1 MKYYRAFDRSGY
13 HSAFFTTYA
22 FSVGAFED
30 TVLPRLRNARCRNIH
45 VLADEAIL
53 NAEFAEFGPP
63 RYAGRFYHLLKI
75 DAPGNAAFHPKI
87 ALQLGAK
94 SVRLMVGSA
103 NLTGPGLAGNLEL
116 VSELRCDDAAD
127 PLLPIIRQ
135 AFDYILGWAGN
146 DPWLNEAASRA
157 LEETPLL
164 RGVEPATTADLP
176 DSEGLLSLITDAIDA
191 PPIDQ
196 IRALVQDDEISRL
209 IVLSPYW
216 DRELRGL
223 KRVAEAAGSPPIA
236 IILDQQEHGFPCAAL
251 ETLEPSFHTLEF
263 QAKSRF
269 LHAKLMIAEGRNADH
284 LVTGSIN
291 CSWPA
296 LSGLSRQSGNA
307 EAGIYRRLSPGSAI
321 DALGLRSS
329 LEQRLDPSAL
339 QPASQIELDDI
350 ETKDYAIDGGRL
362 IARGGFIYWSHRSQ
376 KSPPRLV
383 RLLSEDGEVLAETD
397 VLSAVDD
404 NRWRLQPGVDI
415 DECISAELILHD
427 GRASAPVIIEH
438 TERLRGNASAKDRGG
453 VGKTI
458 TRLRDMPD
466 EGLDILEALELFT
479 GAELR
484 ETQTGPKETS
494 TRPKTRD
501 NEVTAAGKRLS
512 YEEFV
517 KTKPNQSR
525 SHARLSLVAGRPI
538 EEVPRALNR
547 FIGLMVHDKD
557 EAADEELL
565 NDAFDLAPKESG
577 MSQDDV
583 LEADQDGAVDAN
595 AQITAPPYLP
605 GRDVEKE
612 RERRQRNKLMAAQLV
627 SAVEAFEGRL
637 KELKEAEMKP
647 VDLIRLRALIQIIC
661 AFGTSVGA
669 EASDA
674 RPLPVW
680 SKAANE
686 WPRLI
691 GRVVSGVLRLG
702 SSPFGRLQL
711 ESELARTPDEIIEA
725 WGSCLWATHAA
736 FVAASQVPEAK
747 GLAPMLAKL
756 DGQIRQCIRD
766 EFGVQTPDS
775 DKVVA
780 FANRFAERFEER
792 LGVAVSTRKF
802 AKTVS
807 DLAGHQN

>member
-75 DAPGNAAFHPKI
+75 NAPGNAAFHPKI

-116 VSELRCDDAAD
+116 VTELRCDDASD
-127 PLLPIIRQ
+127 PLLPIVRQ
-135 AFDYILGWAGN
+135 AFDYILGWAGD
-146 DPWLNEAASRA
+146 DPWLNEAANRA

-164 RGVEPATTADLP
+164 RGVEPATAADLLGS
-176 DSEGLLSLITDAIDA
+176 DGLLSLVSDTVDVAL
-191 PPIDQ
+191 IDQ
-196 IRALVQDDEISRL
+196 IRALIQDDEISRL

-216 DRELRGL
+216 DKELRGL
-223 KRVAEAAGSPPIA
+223 KSVVEAVGNPPTA
-236 IILDQQEHGFPCAAL
+236 IFLDQQEHGFPSSAL
-251 ETLEPSFHTLEF
+251 GALEPSFHTLDF

-269 LHAKLMIAEGRNADH
+269 LHAKLIIAEGRNADH

-307 EAGIYRRLSPGSAI
+307 EAGIYRRLAPGSAV
-321 DALGLRSS
+321 DALGLKTS
-329 LEQRLDPSAL
+329 LEQRLDRSEL
-339 QPASQIELDDI
+339 KPATPAELGDTESKI
-350 ETKDYAIDGGRL
+350 YATDGGRL

-383 RLLSEDGEVLAETD
+383 RLYSEIGELMAQTD
-397 VLSAVDD
+397 ALDAVDD
-404 NRWRLQPGVDI
+404 DRWRLQLGIAI
-415 DECISAELILHD
+415 DECITAELILHD

-466 EGLDILEALELFT
+466 EGLDILEALDLFNN
-479 GAELR
+479 AEVR
-484 ETQTGPKETS
+484 ESPADLPETS
-494 TRPKTRD
+494 TLAKAQD
-501 NEVTAAGKRLS
+501 DEAAPEGKRLS
-512 YEEFV
+512 YADFV
-517 KTKPNQSR
+517 RTKPAQSG

-565 NDAFDLAPKESG
+565 NEAFDLSPKESG

-583 LEADQDGAVDAN
+583 LEGDQDAAGEAAAVNIEPSRQQD
-595 AQITAPPYLP
+595 Q
-605 GRDVEKE
+605 DVEKE

-627 SAVEAFEGRL
+627 SAVEAFEVRL
-637 KELKEAEMKP
+637 KELKEVEMKP

-661 AFGTSVGA
+661 AFGTSIGA

-680 SKAANE
+680 SEEANG

-691 GRVVSGVLRLG
+691 GRVVFGVMRLG
-702 SSPFGRLQL
+702 TSPFGHLQL
-711 ESELARTPDEIIEA
+711 ENELARTPDEIIEA
-725 WGSCLWATHAA
+725 WGACRWGVYAA
-736 FVAASQVPEAK
+736 LYASSQVPEAK
-747 GLAPMLAKL
+747 GLLPMLIKL
-756 DGQIRQCIRD
+756 DEHLRQCIKD
-766 EFGVQTPDS
+766 ELGDRSPDS
-775 DKVVA
+775 DAVVA
-780 FANRFAERFEER
+780 FANRFGERFEER
-792 LGVAVSTRKF
+792 LGVAANTRNK
-802 AKTVS
+802 S
-807 DLAGHQN
+807 

>member
-63 RYAGRFYHLLKI
+63 RFAGRFYHLLKI
-75 DAPGNAAFHPKI
+75 NAPGNSAFHPKI

-116 VSELRCDDAAD
+116 VTELRCDDASD

-164 RGVEPATTADLP
+164 RGVESATTADLP

-216 DRELRGL
+216 DKELRGL
-223 KRVAEAAGSPPIA
+223 KSVAEAAGNPPTA
-236 IILDQQEHGFPCAAL
+236 IILDRQEHGFPGAAL
-251 ETLEPSFHTLEF
+251 EPLEPSFHMLDF

-269 LHAKLMIAEGRNADH
+269 LHAKLMIAEGRDADH
-284 LVTGSIN
+284 ILTGSIN

-296 LSGLSRQSGNA
+296 ISGLSRQSGNA
-307 EAGIYRRLSPGSAI
+307 EAGIYRRLDPGSAI

-339 QPASQIELDDI
+339 EPASTIELGDG
-350 ETKDYAIDGGRL
+350 EAKTYAADGGRL

-383 RLLSEDGEVLAETD
+383 RLLSEDGNLLAETD
-397 VLSAVDD
+397 ALDLVDD
-404 NRWRLQPGVDI
+404 NRWRLQLGVDI
-415 DECISAELILHD
+415 DECITAELTLHD
-427 GRASAPVIIEH
+427 GRQSAPVIIEH

-466 EGLDILEALELFT
+466 EGLDILEALDLFNN
-479 GAELR
+479 AELR
-484 ETQTGPKETS
+484 ETPTNLLEAS
-494 TRPKTRD
+494 TRAKAQD
-501 NEVTAAGKRLS
+501 DEVAAEGKSLS
-512 YEEFV
+512 YEDFV
-517 KTKPNQSR
+517 KTKSAHSG

-557 EAADEELL
+557 EAADQELL

-583 LEADQDGAVDAN
+583 LEGDLDGSGADAVVTKPPRPQDQD
-595 AQITAPPYLP
+595 L
-605 GRDVEKE
+605 EKE

-627 SAVEAFEGRL
+627 SAVEAFEVRL
-637 KELKEAEMKP
+637 KELKEVEMKP

-661 AFGTSVGA
+661 AFGTSIGA

-674 RPLPVW
+674 RPLPIW
-680 SKAANE
+680 SDEANG

-711 ESELARTPDEIIEA
+711 EGELARTPDEIIEA
-725 WGSCLWATHAA
+725 WGACLWGVHAA
-736 FVAASQVPEAK
+736 LFASSLAPEAK
-747 GLAPMLAKL
+747 GLVPMLTKL
-756 DGQIRQCIRD
+756 DGQLRQCIKD
-766 EFGVQTPDS
+766 ELGEQTSDS
-775 DKVVA
+775 NAVFE
-780 FANRFAERFEER
+780 FANRFGERFKER
-792 LGVAVSTRKF
+792 LGVTAS
-802 AKTVS
+802 
-807 DLAGHQN
+807 LAPVTPLSRSSP

>member
-45 VLADEAIL
+45 VLADETIL
-53 NAEFAEFGPP
+53 NAELAEFGPP
-63 RYAGRFYHLLKI
+63 RYAGRFYHLLKVK
-75 DAPGNAAFHPKI
+75 APGNAAFHPKV

-94 SVRLMVGSA
+94 FVRLMVGSA

-116 VSELRCDDAAD
+116 VTELRCDDVSD
-127 PLLPIIRQ
+127 PLLPIVRQ

-146 DPWLNEAASRA
+146 DPWLSEAASLA

-176 DSEGLLSLITDAIDA
+176 GSEGLLSLITDAIEA

-216 DRELRGL
+216 DKELRGL
-223 KRVAEAAGSPPIA
+223 RSVVGAAGNPPTA
-236 IILDQQEHGFPCAAL
+236 IILDQQEHGFPRVAL
-251 ETLEPSFHTLEF
+251 QPLELSFHTLDF

-284 LVTGSIN
+284 ILTGSIN

-329 LEQRLDPSAL
+329 LEQRLDPSEL
-339 QPASQIELDDI
+339 QPEFPIELSDT
-350 ETKDYAIDGGRL
+350 ETKNYATDGGRL
-362 IARGGFIYWSHRSQ
+362 IARGGFIYWRHRSQ

-404 NRWRLQPGVDI
+404 NRWRLQLGVDI
-415 DECISAELILHD
+415 DDCISAELILHD
-427 GRASAPVIIEH
+427 GRVSAPVIIEH

-458 TRLRDMPD
+458 IRLRDMPD
-466 EGLDILEALELFT
+466 EGLDILEALDLFN

-484 ETQTGPKETS
+484 DTQTGPKETS
-494 TRPKTRD
+494 TRPKARD
-501 NEVTAAGKRLS
+501 DEVTAAGQRLS

-517 KTKPNQSR
+517 KTKPSQPR

-583 LEADQDGAVDAN
+583 LEGDQKGPSEASAE
-595 AQITAPPYLP
+595 TAEPPRIQA
-605 GRDVEKE
+605 RDVEKD
-612 RERRQRNKLMAAQLV
+612 RERRQRNKVMATQLV
-627 SAVEAFEGRL
+627 SAVETFEGRL
-637 KELKEAEMKP
+637 KELREVAMEP

-680 SKAANE
+680 SEEANE

-702 SSPFGRLQL
+702 SSPFARLQL
-711 ESELARTPDEIIEA
+711 ESEPARTPNEIIEA
-725 WGSCLWATHAA
+725 WASCLWGTHAA
-736 FVAASQVPEAK
+736 LFGASQVPEARV
-747 GLAPMLAKL
+747 LALRLVKL
-756 DGQIRQCIRD
+756 DGQVRQCINN
-766 EFGVQTPDS
+766 ELGVGTPDR
-775 DKVVA
+775 VEVEA
-780 FANRFAERFEER
+780 FANRFAERFAER
-792 LGVAVSTRKF
+792 LGVAARIPNIS
-802 AKTVS
+802 
-807 DLAGHQN
+807 

>member
-30 TVLPRLRNARCRNIH
+30 TVLPRLRNAQCRNIH

-75 DAPGNAAFHPKI
+75 SAPGNSAFHPKI
-87 ALQLGAK
+87 ALQFGAK

-116 VSELRCDDAAD
+116 VTELRCDDVSD
-127 PLLPIIRQ
+127 PLLPIVRQ

-164 RGVEPATTADLP
+164 RSVKSATTVDLP
-176 DSEGLLSLITDAIDA
+176 DFQGLLSLVTDAVVA

-196 IRALVQDDEISRL
+196 IRALFQGDEISRL

-216 DRELRGL
+216 DKELRGL
-223 KRVAEAAGSPPIA
+223 KSVAEAAENPSTA
-236 IILDQQEHGFPCAAL
+236 IILNQQEHGFPSAAL
-251 ETLEPSFHTLEF
+251 DPLQPSFHTLDF

-269 LHAKLMIAEGRNADH
+269 LHAKLIIAEGRNADH
-284 LVTGSIN
+284 LLTGSIN

-307 EAGIYRRLSPGSAI
+307 EAGIYRRLAPGSAI

-329 LEQRLDPSAL
+329 LAQKLDPSAL
-339 QPASQIELDDI
+339 KPASPIELGVEEAKI
-350 ETKDYAIDGGRL
+350 YAADGGRL
-362 IARGGFIYWSHRSQ
+362 IARGGFIYWSHRFQ

-383 RLLSEDGEVLAETD
+383 RLLSEDGECLAESD
-397 VLSAVDD
+397 ALDAVDD
-404 NRWRLQPGVDI
+404 NRWRLQLSVDI
-415 DECISAELILHD
+415 DECITAELTLHD
-427 GRASAPVIIEH
+427 GRESAPVIIEH

-458 TRLRDMPD
+458 MRLRDMPD
-466 EGLDILEALELFT
+466 EGLDILEALDLFNKEELS
-479 GAELR
+479 
-484 ETQTGPKETS
+484 ETPAALTETS
-494 TRPKTRD
+494 IRAKAQEDDAPP
-501 NEVTAAGKRLS
+501 EVKRLS
-512 YEEFV
+512 YADFV
-517 KTKPNQSR
+517 RTKPAQPG

-577 MSQDDV
+577 MSQDDI
-583 LEADQDGAVDAN
+583 LEGDRDRSSKDTETAEPSRLQERDA
-595 AQITAPPYLP
+595 
-605 GRDVEKE
+605 EKE
-612 RERRQRNKLMAAQLV
+612 RERRRRNKLMAAQLV
-627 SAVEAFEGRL
+627 SAVEAFEVRL
-637 KELKEAEMKP
+637 NKLKKVDMKP

-661 AFGTSVGA
+661 AFGTSIGA

-680 SKAANE
+680 SEEANG

-691 GRVVSGVLRLG
+691 GRVVSGVMRLG
-702 SSPFGRLQL
+702 RSPFGRLQL
-711 ESELARTPDEIIEA
+711 ESELARTPDEVIEA
-725 WGSCLWATHAA
+725 WGACRWGVHAA
-736 FVAASQVPEAK
+736 LFACRQVSEAK
-747 GLAPMLAKL
+747 RLMPMLAKL
-756 DGQIRQCIRD
+756 DTELPQCIKD
-766 EFGVQTPDS
+766 ELGDQTSDS
-775 DKVVA
+775 DAVFA
-780 FANRFAERFEER
+780 FAKKFGERFEER
-792 LGVAVSTRKF
+792 LSINKRFEASNF
-802 AKTVS
+802 AS
-807 DLAGHQN
+807 SSGR

>member
-45 VLADEAIL
+45 VLADEAML

-75 DAPGNAAFHPKI
+75 NAPGNSAFHPKI

-94 SVRLMVGSA
+94 SVRVMVGSA

-116 VSELRCDDAAD
+116 VTELRCDDASD

-135 AFDYILGWAGN
+135 AFEYILGWAGN

-164 RGVEPATTADLP
+164 RGVEPATTVDLT
-176 DSEGLLSLITDAIDA
+176 DSEGLLSLITDAPDA

-196 IRALVQDDEISRL
+196 IRALIQDDEISRL

-216 DRELRGL
+216 DKELRGL
-223 KRVAEAAGSPPIA
+223 KGVAKAAGNPPTS
-236 IILDQQEHGFPCAAL
+236 IILDQQEHGFPSAAL
-251 ETLEPSFHTLEF
+251 ESLEPSFHTLDF

-307 EAGIYRRLSPGSAI
+307 EAGIYRRLAPGSVI

-329 LEQRLDPSAL
+329 LEQQLDRSEIRPL
-339 QPASQIELDDI
+339 SQHEYGDAGAKI
-350 ETKDYAIDGGRL
+350 YAKDGGRL

-383 RLLSEDGEVLAETD
+383 RLLSVNGELLAESD
-397 VLSAVDD
+397 ALDAVDD
-404 NRWRLQPGVDI
+404 NRWRLQLGVDI
-415 DECISAELILHD
+415 DECITAELTLHD

-438 TERLRGNASAKDRGG
+438 TERLRVNASAKDRGG

-466 EGLDILEALELFT
+466 EGLDILEALDLFNKGELSETPGAFT
-479 GAELR
+479 ES
-484 ETQTGPKETS
+484 S
-494 TRPKTRD
+494 TRAKAQEDGLAPEGR
-501 NEVTAAGKRLS
+501 RLS
-512 YEEFV
+512 YADFV
-517 KTKPNQSR
+517 RAKRAR
-525 SHARLSLVAGRPI
+525 SGSPGRLSIVAGRPI

-583 LEADQDGAVDAN
+583 LDSDQDG
-595 AQITAPPYLP
+595 P
-605 GRDVEKE
+605 GEVADNTEPSRPKERDLEKE

-627 SAVEAFEGRL
+627 SAVEAFEVRL
-637 KELKEAEMKP
+637 KELKKVEMKP

-661 AFGTSVGA
+661 AFGTSIGA

-680 SKAANE
+680 SDEAKG

-702 SSPFGRLQL
+702 PSPFGRLQL

-725 WGSCLWATHAA
+725 WGSCLWGSHAA
-736 FVAASQVPEAK
+736 LFAASRVPQAAD
-747 GLAPMLAKL
+747 LAHMLTKL
-756 DGQIRQCIRD
+756 DGQVRQCIKD
-766 EFGVQTPDS
+766 ELGVESPDG
-775 DKVVA
+775 DEVVA
-780 FANRFAERFEER
+780 FANRFAMRFAER
-792 LGVAVSTRKF
+792 LGVAAIVRDIS
-802 AKTVS
+802 
-807 DLAGHQN
+807 

>member
-75 DAPGNAAFHPKI
+75 NAPGNAAFHPKI

-116 VSELRCDDAAD
+116 VTELRCDDAAD
-127 PLLPIIRQ
+127 PLLPIVRQ
-135 AFDYILGWAGN
+135 AFDYILGWAQN

-164 RGVEPATTADLP
+164 RGVEPARTADLP

-223 KRVAEAAGSPPIA
+223 KGVAEAAGSPPIA
-236 IILDQQEHGFPCAAL
+236 VILDQQEHGFPSAAL
-251 ETLEPSFHTLEF
+251 EPLEPCFHTLDF

-307 EAGIYRRLSPGSAI
+307 EAGIYRRLAPGSAV

-329 LEQRLDPSAL
+329 LEQQLDRSELKSLSP
-339 QPASQIELDDI
+339 IEPGDAGAKI
-350 ETKDYAIDGGRL
+350 YAPDGGRL

-383 RLLSEDGEVLAETD
+383 RLLSEDGEVRAETD
-397 VLSAVDD
+397 ALDAVDD
-404 NRWRLQPGVDI
+404 NRWRLQLSGNV
-415 DECISAELILHD
+415 DECITAELTLHD
-427 GRASAPVIIEH
+427 GRESAPVIIEH

-453 VGKTI
+453 VGKTT
-458 TRLRDMPD
+458 TRLRDMAD
-466 EGLDILEALELFT
+466 EGLDILEALDLFNK
-479 GAELR
+479 AELR
-484 ETQTGPKETS
+484 ETPTDLPEAA
-494 TRPKTRD
+494 TRAKAQED
-501 NEVTAAGKRLS
+501 EVPPQGKRLS
-512 YEEFV
+512 YSDFV
-517 KTKPNQSR
+517 RTKPTQPG

-583 LEADQDGAVDAN
+583 LEDDQSVSGEAVADT
-595 AQITAPPYLP
+595 IEPPP
-605 GRDVEKE
+605 EKDLDLQRE
-612 RERRQRNKLMAAQLV
+612 RERRQRNKLMAGQLV
-627 SAVEAFEGRL
+627 SAVEAFEVRL
-637 KELKEAEMKP
+637 KELKEVDMEP

-661 AFGTSVGA
+661 AFGTSIGA

-680 SKAANE
+680 SEEANG

-691 GRVVSGVLRLG
+691 GRVVSGVMRLG
-702 SSPFGRLQL
+702 ASPFGRLQL
-711 ESELARTPDEIIEA
+711 ENELARTPDEIIEA
-725 WGSCLWATHAA
+725 WGACLWGVHAA
-736 FVAASQVPEAK
+736 LSTCGQVSEAK
-747 GLAPMLAKL
+747 GLVPMLAKL
-756 DGQIRQCIRD
+756 DGQLRQCIKD
-766 EFGVQTPDS
+766 ELGERTPDS
-775 DKVVA
+775 DAVA
-780 FANRFAERFEER
+780 DFAGRFGERFSER
-792 LGVAVSTRKF
+792 LSINTRIDAPGLAIGVA
-802 AKTVS
+802 
-807 DLAGHQN
+807 